1 MISFSLPRPLYILI
15 VDCHHIHLA
24 AVAQEAENQKEEL
37 KKQRTNYVKKVSL
50 LKKEM
55 KVLKEQRDDLTAGDA
70 PPSPTTK
77 NFIEE
82 NDRLQVGLHKNQS

>member
-1 MISFSLPRPLYILI
+1 M
-15 VDCHHIHLA
+15 
-24 AVAQEAENQKEEL
+24 AQEAEKQKDEL
-37 KKQRTNYVKKVSL
+37 KKQRANYVKKVTI

-55 KVLKEQRDDLTAGDA
+55 KVLKDQREDLASGEA

-82 NDRLQVGLHKNQS
+82 NDRLQVRD